1 MTKLE
6 KTKANGADPLAPSK
20 QYLAAEKH
28 WRELDAARAQ
38 LINQIEGGKLALS
51 LSRSPGDAGRLPE
64 RLKKLQEPYLK
75 LAEDDPENLAE
86 RIKRAHRDLG
96 ALSDGDGEST
106 FDAWQG
112 AQRRE
117 TNRIAKLLQPAHRA
131 AVVKMVKA
139 VELLSQAII
148 AERAVLAE
156 LAERAPLGQ
165 SMFLPDLG
173 CELHVGTLADY
184 DSPLWRWARRVRELK
199 IFK

>member
-1 MTKLE
+1 MTRLE
-6 KTKANGADPLAPSK
+6 KTKTNGALAPSK
-20 QYLAAEKH
+20 QYLAAERH
-28 WRELDAARAQ
+28 WRELDAARAR
-38 LINQIEGGKLALS
+38 LISEIEGGKLALS
-51 LSRSPGDAGRLPE
+51 LSRSPGGAGRVPE

-96 ALSDGDGEST
+96 ALRDGKASDSFEV
-106 FDAWQG
+106 WQG

-117 TNRIAKLLQPAHRA
+117 TNRIAKLLQPAHRE

-139 VELLSQAII
+139 VEALSQAII

-165 SMFLPDLG
+165 SMFLPDFG

>member
-51 LSRSPGDAGRLPE
+51 LSRRPGDAGRVPE
-64 RLKKLQEPYLK
+64 RLRKLQAPYLK

-96 ALSDGDGEST
+96 ARSDGDGESS

-117 TNRIAKLLQPAHRA
+117 TNRIARLLQPAHRA
-131 AVVKMVKA
+131 TVVKMVKA
-139 VELLSQAII
+139 VEALSQAII

-156 LAERAPLGQ
+156 LSERAPLGQ
-165 SMFLPDLG
+165 SMYLPDLG
-173 CELHVGTLADY
+173 CELYTGTLADY